1 MSTETERKFLVTGTA
16 WRAQE
21 TGVLLRQGY
30 LSSAKERVVRVRI
43 AGEQAFLTIKG
54 LTRGVSRLEFEYPIP
69 LTDAGRLLD
78 ELCERP
84 LVEKTRYTV
93 QVDGH
98 RWEIDEFH
106 GENAG
111 LVVAEIEL
119 ADENQAFTR
128 PPWLGAEVS
137 EDPRYFNSNLALH
150 PYSRWGEV
158 DR

>member
-16 WRAQE
+16 WRSQAA
-21 TGVLLRQGY
+21 GVSLRQGY

-43 AGEQAFLTIKG
+43 AGERAFLTIKG

-69 LTDAGRLLD
+69 LADAGRLLD

-84 LVEKTRYTV
+84 LVEKTRYTL
-93 QVDGH
+93 QVNGH

-119 ADENQAFTR
+119 ADEGRSFTP

-137 EDPRYFNSNLALH
+137 DDPRYFNSNLARH
-150 PYSRWGEV
+150 PYSRWGEASP
-158 DR
+158 